1 MATNDLK
8 FTQGITNSCRSVTGL
23 TPMSS
28 VWSAPPHRRDS
39 IQSADYF
46 VDNFFLILRVSRT
59 KIENLKC
66 QIGGDIILLSFRK
79 IVTSLIQILNI
90 LGKN

>member
-1 MATNDLK
+1 MATNDFK

-23 TPMSS
+23 TPMST

-39 IQSADYF
+39 IHIA
-46 VDNFFLILRVSRT
+46 DNFFLILRVSRT

-79 IVTSLIQILNI
+79 IVTSLVQILKI